1 MCTTSITF
9 LSCTRFNNT
18 SSSRF
23 NDKVKK
29 PKHSYRIENR
39 SFHDLYSLLSKT
51 ANNDP
56 YQPMINSFH
65 AFLIR
70 NDPVKII

>member
-1 MCTTSITF
+1 MI
-9 LSCTRFNNT
+9 
-18 SSSRF
+18 
-23 NDKVKK
+23 
-29 PKHSYRIENR
+29 
-39 SFHDLYSLLSKT
+39 YSLLSKT

-70 NDPVKII
+70 NDPVMII